1 MMGCFS
7 FLFHKKIPSPTTHLS
22 DHEEDLYGLRN
33 VSIFSYKDLRVATDD
48 FSPTSKIG
56 EGGFG
61 CVYKGRL
68 KNGNMA
74 AIKVLSTKSRQGVQ
88 EFLTEIQV
96 ISDIEHENLVKLYGC
111 CVEDD
116 HRILVYN
123 YLENNSLAHALL
135 GEGSS
140 GIQYSWKTRTK
151 ISIGI
156 AKGLAYLHEQVRPHI
171 IHRDIKASNIL
182 LDKDLTPKISDF
194 GLAKLIPPDKSHLST
209 RVAGTLGYLAPEY
222 AIRGHL
228 TRKADI
234 YSFGVLLIEIVCG
247 RCNTNTR
254 LPIEEQFLL
263 ERVWR
268 LYESQELVLLVD
280 TTMDG
285 AFDAE
290 QACKFLQI
298 GLLCTQDAPKLRPSM
313 SRVVKML
320 TGEMEVNKDTIT
332 KPGLITDFMDLKIK
346 NPPKTRPENIK
357 AAYDYILSS
366 ESDHS
371 SLPSGTS
378 SQVTT
383 FTTIPNDQSTYLSTN
398 PLQ

>member
-1 MMGCFS
+1 MGCFS
-7 FLFHKKIPSPTTHLS
+7 FLFHKKIPSPTAHLS

-135 GEGSS
+135 VTSLHSYCITLSICPSLWIMKRVKNVKTS
-140 GIQYSWKTRTK
+140 GALL
-151 ISIGI
+151 SI
-156 AKGLAYLHEQVRPHI
+156 
-171 IHRDIKASNIL
+171 
-182 LDKDLTPKISDF
+182 
-194 GLAKLIPPDKSHLST
+194 KLIFLFSCF
-209 RVAGTLGYLAPEY
+209 RGYLAPEY

>member
-1 MMGCFS
+1 MGCFS

-61 CVYKGRL
+61 CVYK
-68 KNGNMA
+68 
-74 AIKVLSTKSRQGVQ
+74 
-88 EFLTEIQV
+88 
-96 ISDIEHENLVKLYGC
+96 
-111 CVEDD
+111 
-116 HRILVYN
+116 
-123 YLENNSLAHALL
+123 
-135 GEGSS
+135 
-140 GIQYSWKTRTK
+140 
-151 ISIGI
+151 
-156 AKGLAYLHEQVRPHI
+156 
-171 IHRDIKASNIL
+171 
-182 LDKDLTPKISDF
+182 
-194 GLAKLIPPDKSHLST
+194 
-209 RVAGTLGYLAPEY
+209 
-222 AIRGHL
+222 
-228 TRKADI
+228 
-234 YSFGVLLIEIVCG
+234 
-247 RCNTNTR
+247 
-254 LPIEEQFLL
+254 
-263 ERVWR
+263 VWR

>member
-1 MMGCFS
+1 MGCFS
-7 FLFHKKIPSPTTHLS
+7 FLFHKKIPSPTAHLS

-135 GEGSS
+135 DYGQRKGALL
-140 GIQYSWKTRTK
+140 
-151 ISIGI
+151 SI
-156 AKGLAYLHEQVRPHI
+156 
-171 IHRDIKASNIL
+171 
-182 LDKDLTPKISDF
+182 
-194 GLAKLIPPDKSHLST
+194 KLIFLFSCF
-209 RVAGTLGYLAPEY
+209 RGYLAPEY